1 MKPQKIGTYQI
12 SNKPWNPWKEKHQ
25 KVEIEIFWNL
35 LQTLVWSNTK
45 LSSTRSSCPLASTSP
60 SNKAWCNMIYP
71 GHRWWM
77 WMWHDTESQSGC
89 AASLWEARAVA
100 HTPHFTG
107 SFLLSL
113 SENLSIFCGLRPIC
127 FWRPNSEN
135 SCRWLQALQ
144 FPNGQPINGSAHS
157 DGFDPCWL
165 PWLWSQAGHLQ
176 QPLSRCQRIHKWSR
190 ILR

>member
-113 SENLSIFCGLRPIC
+113 SEKLVYFLRLATHMFLASKLWKQLQMVAGFAVPEWSTYQRLS
-127 FWRPNSEN
+127 S
-135 SCRWLQALQ
+135 
-144 FPNGQPINGSAHS
+144 
-157 DGFDPCWL
+157 
-165 PWLWSQAGHLQ
+165 WLWSQAGHLQ